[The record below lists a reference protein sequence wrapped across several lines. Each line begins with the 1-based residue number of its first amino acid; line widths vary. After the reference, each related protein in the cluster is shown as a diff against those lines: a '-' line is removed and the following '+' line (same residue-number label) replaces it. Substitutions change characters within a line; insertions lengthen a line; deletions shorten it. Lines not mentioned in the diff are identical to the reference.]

1 MKRKTFN
8 RRMVIKMLRIEF
20 GIDTQRAVV
29 LLDSQTQQDREALYT
44 RARDRGL
51 LQKDDI
57 LRARAFNRFS
67 SNYPPIRKHSK

>member
-20 GIDTQRAVV
+20 RIDTQRAVAI
-29 LLDSQTQQDREALYT
+29 LDAQTPQDRESLYT

-51 LQKDDI
+51 LQKDDT
-57 LRARAFNRFS
+57 ARAVAFNHFS
-67 SNYPPIRKHSK
+67 SQYPSTRTFRR